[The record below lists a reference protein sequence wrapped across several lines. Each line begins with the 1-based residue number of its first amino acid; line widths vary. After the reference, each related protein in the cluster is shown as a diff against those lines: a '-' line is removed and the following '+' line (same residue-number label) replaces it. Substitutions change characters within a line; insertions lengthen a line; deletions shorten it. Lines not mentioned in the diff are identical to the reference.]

1 MYLGISIMKNNLLA
15 TLPSWGPT
23 YKVSFD
29 LYIRSFD
36 AENLGGGVWAELIRF
51 TSTNNHG
58 GSPGD
63 RVPAVFTHKNLSIIH
78 VVNQIGSNV
87 NYATNVKLS
96 EKTWYK
102 VELVQ
107 YPYIKKVRGV
117 NSQRNYSKNI
127 FLSIFMK

>member
-36 AENLGGGVWAELIRF
+36 AENLGGGVWAELMRF
-51 TSTNNHG
+51 TATDNHG

-63 RVPAVFTHKNLSIIH
+63 RVPALFTHKNLSIIH

-107 YPYIKKVRGV
+107 YPYIQKVRGI
-117 NSQRNYSKNI
+117 NSKINYSPTDF
-127 FLSIFMK
+127 FLLFV